1 MAGGRF
7 AGGSGTVNSP
17 YLIEDAED
25 LNAIRNNLGAH
36 YKLIQDIDMKG
47 TRFENNWTPIDG
59 FTGSLDGDNHVIRNL
74 KIDYQGNSGTDA
86 VSIGLIG
93 RGGISNVR
101 QTIISNLGLV
111 DVDINVTGRFG
122 RLVCGAFIG
131 GETSTSVYPNLT
143 LTNCFATGK
152 IEIFEL
158 IYSGSIPAIGGLV
171 GDVSPSSSGTGHRRY
186 RDIRNCWSS
195 VDIKASGTLPTTSS
209 FGGIVGRFRRNPA
222 SGSET
227 FFGNNVYL
235 GKLTVPN
242 NTNKGGI
249 AGEIS
254 VNDNEKD
261 INYWDEEKSPYRS
274 SGMDRAYFIG
284 LTSQQAKMTSSY
296 SDLDMENTWIMF
308 DGFHPQLR
316 SFIKNRLDI
325 FQEGYYTTDI
335 NMGHLIAGITSFP
348 VEIQLANK
356 YVLPLGRIEL
366 DWERIEDTPELSTL
380 ELSRTLDPFVPEKP
394 LVLDELNLEFGRTVS
409 IYARVKTHKDLE
421 VPGVFRVIASVD
433 L

>member
-7 AGGSGTVNSP
+7 AGGSGSIDSP

-25 LNAIRNNLGAH
+25 LNAIRNNLGAY

-47 TRFENNWTPIDG
+47 TRFENNWTPIER

-74 KIDYQGNSGTDA
+74 KIVHQGSG
-86 VSIGLIG
+86 SIGLIG
-93 RGGISNVR
+93 SGDVGYTKS
-101 QTIISNLGLV
+101 TIISNLGLV
-111 DVDINVTGRFG
+111 DVDIYVFG
-122 RLVCGAFIG
+122 VGTVVACGAFIG
-131 GETSTSVYPNLT
+131 GETSTSSYPNLT

-152 IEIFEL
+152 IEFEAV
-158 IYSGSIPAIGGLV
+158 YNRAHVIGGLV
-171 GDVSPSSSGTGHRRY
+171 GNISPGKGGSFTSERRF
-186 RDIRNCWSS
+186 RVIRNCWSS
-195 VDIKASGTLPTTSS
+195 VDIKASGNLSS
-209 FGGIVGRFRRNPA
+209 SYIGGIVGKFHRNSA
-222 SGSET
+222 TGSEN

-242 NTNKGGI
+242 LPNLGGI

-254 VNDNEKD
+254 VNANDKD

-284 LTSQQAKMTSSY
+284 LTSQQAKMISSY

-335 NMGHLIAGITSFP
+335 NMGHLIAGTTSFP

-394 LVLDELNLEFGRTVS
+394 LVLDELNLEFGKTVS